1 MFIVSNFLDIEV
13 ELAGDPLSRLET
25 VDPRDFEA
33 GINGALDI
41 TLPAAAPGNEI
52 RLFCE
57 RLQNSAA
64 VDIAGTEVDTVKDL
78 YLDRSRAIRTF
89 TPAGANIEVNLNLT
103 GDQRAGT
110 ILAWLASEEIEI
122 TDEVIITYPLARN
135 LSPRV
140 SSERKEGGDA
150 LVSVIGP
157 EPKLDITI
165 NLRAE
170 DEGEEPDPDAR
181 IYRILRSLSPQG
193 DFFFHGRN
201 LSEAYIIGKSAR
213 RAVKHVYTAFGREN
227 VQPVVMEV
235 L

>member
-1 MFIVSNFLDIEV
+1 MFIVSKFLDL
-13 ELAGDPLSRLET
+13 ELSIAGNRLSHLET

-33 GINGALDI
+33 DVAAAVKVK
-41 TLPAAAPGNEI
+41 LPAGASGEDI

-57 RLQNSAA
+57 RLQDSI
-64 VDIAGTEVDTVKDL
+64 VVEIAGTRVATVKDL
-78 YLDRSRAIRTF
+78 YLERSRAIRKFAPAADTF
-89 TPAGANIEVNLNLT
+89 DIDLSLS
-103 GDQRAGT
+103 GDMRAGT
-110 ILAWLASEEIEI
+110 ILAWLVSDEIDI
-122 TDEVIITYPLARN
+122 SGEVFITYPFARN

-140 SSERKEGGDA
+140 RSERKEGGDD
-150 LVSVIGP
+150 LISVIGR

-165 NLRAE
+165 SLRAE
-170 DEGEEPDPDAR
+170 DEGEEPDPDAK
-181 IYRILRSLSPQG
+181 IYRMLRSLSSQR

-213 RAVKHVYTAFGREN
+213 RAVKHVYTAFGREA

>member
-1 MFIVSNFLDIEV
+1 MFIVSKFLDIEV
-13 ELAGDPLSRLET
+13 ELAGDRLSRIEDT
-25 VDPRDFEA
+25 DPRNPEA
-33 GINGALDI
+33 EIDAALDI
-41 TLPAAAPGNEI
+41 TLPAAAVGNEI

-57 RLQNSAA
+57 RLQDSAA
-64 VDIAGTEVDTVKDL
+64 VDIAGTNVNTVKDL

-89 TPAGANIEVNLNLT
+89 TPARTDIAVNLNLT
-103 GDQRAGT
+103 EDLRAGT
-110 ILAWLASEEIEI
+110 ILAWLVSDEIEI
-122 TDEVIITYPLARN
+122 TDEVIITYPFARN

-140 SSERKEGGDA
+140 SSERKEGGDD
-150 LVSVIGP
+150 LVSVIGR

-165 NLRAE
+165 NLRAQ
-170 DEGEEPDPDAR
+170 DEGEEPDPDAK
-181 IYRILRSLSPQG
+181 IYRMLRAISPQG

-213 RAVKHVYTAFGREN
+213 RAVKHVYTAFGREA

>member
-1 MFIVSNFLDIEV
+1 MFIVSKFLDIEL
-13 ELAGDPLSRLET
+13 EIAGDRLRQLEDI
-25 VDPRDFEA
+25 DPRNPEA
-33 GINGALDI
+33 ELDAAI
-41 TLPAAAPGNEI
+41 DLTLPAAAVGSEI
-52 RLFCE
+52 RVFCE
-57 RLQNSAA
+57 RLQGSAA
-64 VDIAGTEVDTVKDL
+64 VNIAGVDVDTVKDL
-78 YLDRSRAIRTF
+78 YLARARAIRAF
-89 TPAGANIEVNLNLT
+89 TPGSANIAVNLNLSGET
-103 GDQRAGT
+103 RAGT
-110 ILAWLASEEIEI
+110 ILAWLVSDEIEI
-122 TDEVIITYPLARN
+122 ADEVIVTYPLARN

-140 SSERKEGGDA
+140 SSKKKEGGDD

-170 DEGEEPDPDAR
+170 DKGEEPDPDAR
-181 IYRILRSLSPQG
+181 IYRMLRALSPQG

-213 RAVKHVYTAFGREN
+213 RAVKHVYTAFGREA